1 MIGKPRPC
9 RAPMLLS
16 IESECRPKSN
26 SDPGLSVF
34 RKSNPSANTTL
45 SGPRLFLPI
54 SSIQAE
60 QNTQT
65 SSRSGK
71 GEPQPDLKKYD
82 IESGSE
88 GTDSNLTLTP
98 AEMPKRSR
106 APPHP
111 YQSLNVTDAIPLMVS
126 ISGPS
131 LLVIPV
137 PRSSPFH
144 CTRYNERLPA
154 VERRWGEGGPAAAPS
169 QLSTPVSAIQ
179 EQFCILQASKQ
190 GLAATVKQSSRHI
203 PLTSLH
209 RLGGAP
215 GPLAVCR

>member
-1 MIGKPRPC
+1 MGQ
-9 RAPMLLS
+9 
-16 IESECRPKSN
+16 
-26 SDPGLSVF
+26 G
-34 RKSNPSANTTL
+34 
-45 SGPRLFLPI
+45 I
-54 SSIQAE
+54 SSHLQHP
-60 QNTQT
+60 
-65 SSRSGK
+65 SRIEHTNLFAIREG
-71 GEPQPDLKKYD
+71 GGPQPDLKKYD

-131 LLVIPV
+131 LLVILV

-169 QLSTPVSAIQ
+169 QLSTLVSAIQ

-190 GLAATVKQSSRHI
+190 GLAATVKQSSRRI
-203 PLTSLH
+203 PPHLAPSSW
-209 RLGGAP
+209 GGAP
-215 GPLAVCR
+215 GPFAVCR